1 MRTRLAKKRKINDL
15 INNAPAKK
23 AKVQKMTEIAEEYAT
38 NYEKCRNNESN
49 YFNNCY
55 KKENDL
61 YMVG

>member
-1 MRTRLAKKRKINDL
+1 
-15 INNAPAKK
+15 
-23 AKVQKMTEIAEEYAT
+23 MTEIAEEYYAT

-61 YMVG
+61 YMVGWRNLTMACTETFEL